1 MMGHKITIA
10 IDGYSSCGKSTL
22 ARELAK
28 HLHYV
33 FIDSGAMYRGVTLH
47 ALRSGCIENRE
58 INRGMLIQS
67 LSEIDLKFQLNP
79 ETKSP
84 ELILNGE
91 NVEHQIRTPEV
102 SSFVSPVAAIKEVR
116 EVLVAQQQAMGLSG
130 GIVMDGRDIGSVVFP
145 EAELKLFVTAEM
157 SVRVER
163 RFQELKFRGLIST
176 REEVQNNLTKRDHID
191 STRKESPLHQTD
203 DAVVIDNTDF
213 TRDEQLEVARELVEK
228 ALSEL
233 A

>member
-1 MMGHKITIA
+1 MGLKITIA

-22 ARELAK
+22 GKELAK

-47 ALRSGCIENRE
+47 ALRSGCIVNRE
-58 INRGMLIQS
+58 VNRGLLIHS
-67 LSEIDLKFQLNP
+67 LSEIDLKFRLNP
-79 ETKSP
+79 ESKSP

-116 EVLVAQQQAMGLSG
+116 EVLVAQQKAMGMSG

-145 EAELKLFVTAEM
+145 DAELKLFITAEM
-157 SVRVER
+157 QVRVER
-163 RFQELKFRGLIST
+163 RFQELRLMGMETT
-176 REEVQNNLTKRDHID
+176 REEVQNNLMRRDHID
-191 STRKESPLHQTD
+191 SNRKVSPLRQTD
-203 DAVVIDNTDF
+203 DAIVIDNTEF
-213 TRDEQLEVARELVEK
+213 TRDQQLLVAQKLVEK
-228 ALSEL
+228 TLSALV
-233 A
+233 

>member
-1 MMGHKITIA
+1 MGHKITIA

-47 ALRSGCIENRE
+47 AMRSGCIVNKD
-58 INRGMLIQS
+58 INRGMLIHS
-67 LSEIDLKFQLNP
+67 LGEIDVKFQLNP

-91 NVEHQIRTPEV
+91 NVEHEIRTPEV

-116 EVLVAQQQAMGLSG
+116 EVLVAQQKAMGLSG
-130 GIVMDGRDIGSVVFP
+130 GIVMDGRDIGSIVFP
-145 EAELKLFVTAEM
+145 EAELKLFITAEM
-157 SVRVER
+157 SVRVDR
-163 RFQELKFRGLIST
+163 RFQELKFRGINST
-176 REEVQNNLTKRDHID
+176 REEVQNNLTRRDHID
-191 STRKESPLHQTD
+191 STRKESPLLQTE
-203 DAVVIDNTDF
+203 DAIVIDNTNF
-213 TRDEQLEVARELVEK
+213 TKDQQLEVARELVEK
-228 ALSEL
+228 ALAQL